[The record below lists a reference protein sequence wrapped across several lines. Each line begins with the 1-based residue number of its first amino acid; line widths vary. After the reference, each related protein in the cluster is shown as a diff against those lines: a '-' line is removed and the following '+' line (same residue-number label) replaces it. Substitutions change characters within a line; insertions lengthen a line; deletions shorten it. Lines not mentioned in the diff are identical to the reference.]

1 MARRRKKRKNK
12 TKVKLFNFGGSGKKR
27 AKTSRQ
33 PLNLRYAF
41 WILTLAAVF
50 ACIWFGFLFLDK
62 YVKTTVGFE
71 EKQGSLYLVD
81 VPLWVNEPLK
91 EKIYNAARAD
101 GEDLKL
107 DADAAWSIQQNIKDL
122 VAWLEEVKVQTTS
135 DRFLIKA
142 KWRKPLALI
151 KYGLHKYY
159 VDANLVL
166 LDFVPA
172 LNLPIVKVTG
182 LEFKTKPPYAG
193 EIWQLEDLAAA
204 VRILTKLEQMD
215 KALTPDKPLLNEIE
229 RIDVDNF
236 DGRKNS
242 GFAHIILYTAD
253 NTEIIWGAEFGAW
266 QRNLEAPDEEKLAKL
281 YSYYK
286 EHGTLLNGAKYI
298 NLRNPQDNI
307 FQPIDKY

>member
-1 MARRRKKRKNK
+1 MARRRKTKSK

-33 PLNLRYAF
+33 PLNLKYAF
-41 WILTLAAVF
+41 RILALAAVF

-62 YVKTTVGFE
+62 YVKTAIRLE

-91 EKIYNAARAD
+91 VKIYNAARAD

-142 KWRKPLALI
+142 KWRKPLALV

-172 LNLPIVKVTG
+172 LNLAVAKVTG
-182 LEFKTKPPYAG
+182 LKFKTKPPYAG
-193 EIWQLEDLAAA
+193 EIWQLEDLDAAI
-204 VRILTKLEQMD
+204 RILTKLEQMD
-215 KALTPDKPLLNEIE
+215 KALTPDKPLLND
-229 RIDVDNF
+229 IDKSLSALQKAVACGYSDLKF
-236 DGRKNS
+236 
-242 GFAHIILYTAD
+242 
-253 NTEIIWGAEFGAW
+253 
-266 QRNLEAPDEEKLAKL
+266 LELDDDL
-281 YSYYK
+281 
-286 EHGTLLNGAKYI
+286 I
-298 NLRNPQDNI
+298 NLRK
-307 FQPIDKY
+307 DKRFKKFISTAKGKLKSLRGAQVTKQSQL